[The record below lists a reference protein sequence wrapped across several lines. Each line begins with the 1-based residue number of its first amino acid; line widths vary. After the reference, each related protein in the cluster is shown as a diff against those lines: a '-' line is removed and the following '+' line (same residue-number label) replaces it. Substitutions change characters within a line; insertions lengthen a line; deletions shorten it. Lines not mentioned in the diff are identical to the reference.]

1 MLNVTFLKLCL
12 DKCATRDAFY
22 EQKKVVI
29 VVFHPETYFGDLN

>member
-12 DKCATRDAFY
+12 DSVPPETRFMS
-22 EQKKVVI
+22 KKVVI